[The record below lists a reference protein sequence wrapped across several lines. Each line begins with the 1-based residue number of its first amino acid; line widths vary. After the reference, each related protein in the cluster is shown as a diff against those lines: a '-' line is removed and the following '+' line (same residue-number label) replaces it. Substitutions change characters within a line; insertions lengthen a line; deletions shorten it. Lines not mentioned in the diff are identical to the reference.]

1 MKVYYVCNDFS
12 LELSDYTKKP
22 EGYTWVVVVGSGEF
36 GYDKHGDLGFFIPT
50 QTQEE

>member
-22 EGYTWVVVVGSGEF
+22 EGYTWESTFVGEF